1 MVWCCGEECSL
12 HLAAVC
18 RYCAFGDY
26 DKETADAEQ
35 LVQNRMPYVQWLVEH
50 VAAQLTPDE
59 VKLRRQHGKAS
70 GLVEA
75 ARRDA
80 EEWARQVP
88 LHPKLTLNLHHNP
101 KP

>member
-1 MVWCCGEECSL
+1 MFVMVADLESRDVPPVPQGDTLERD
-12 HLAAVC
+12 

-26 DKETADAEQ
+26 DKETNDSEQ

-50 VAAQLTPDE
+50 VAAQLTSEE
-59 VKLRRQHGKAS
+59 VALRRQHGKVS

-80 EEWARQVP
+80 EEWARQVCAM
-88 LHPKLTLNLHHNP
+88 LKSIS
-101 KP
+101 

>member
-1 MVWCCGEECSL
+1 MFSYCRLCPLTIECVLLLRMCS
-12 HLAAVC
+12 
-18 RYCAFGDY
+18 GT
-26 DKETADAEQ
+26 KECVLWDAEQ

-50 VAAQLTPDE
+50 VAAQLTPEE

-80 EEWARQVP
+80 EEWARQV
-88 LHPKLTLNLHHNP
+88 LT